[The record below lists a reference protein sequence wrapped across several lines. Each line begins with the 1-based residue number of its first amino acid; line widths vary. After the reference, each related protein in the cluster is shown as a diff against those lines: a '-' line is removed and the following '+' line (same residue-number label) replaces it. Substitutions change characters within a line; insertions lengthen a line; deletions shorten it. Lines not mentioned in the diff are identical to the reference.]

1 MGNGEWGMGSGK
13 WGVGSGEWGQG
24 DVEKWKCRYK
34 EAGILRLLVP
44 TPHSPL
50 PIPHSPFPL
59 SSSQAIF
66 GHTKIRV
73 AFFVQSNLKR
83 DFEAGL

>member
-1 MGNGEWGMGSGK
+1 MGMGMGNGEWGMGN
-13 WGVGSGEWGQG
+13 GEWGMG
-24 DVEKWKCRYK
+24 NGEKDALSYPHSP
-34 EAGILRLLVP
+34 LP

-50 PIPHSPFPL
+50 LFPL

-73 AFFVQSNLKR
+73 AYFGQSNLKR
-83 DFEAGL
+83 NFEAGL